1 MELEEEER
9 QWKVQREEKRKRMV
23 EERRRRE
30 TERARTKAALETER
44 LLEKLREEV
53 RGWVAG
59 GCLGCLFVERD
70 GILIISHVAEASPY
84 A

>member
-1 MELEEEER
+1 VELEEEER

-53 RGWVAG
+53 RGWG
-59 GCLGCLFVERD
+59 GHSGCLFVNRV
-70 GILIISHVAEASPY
+70 LFSCRA
-84 A
+84 